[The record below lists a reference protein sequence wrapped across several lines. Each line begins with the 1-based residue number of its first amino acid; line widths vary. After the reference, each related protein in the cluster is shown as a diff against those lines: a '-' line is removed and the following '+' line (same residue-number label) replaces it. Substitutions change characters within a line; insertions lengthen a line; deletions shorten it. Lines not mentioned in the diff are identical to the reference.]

1 MKFMETNI
9 VTDNS
14 GVIKNIDKMLSDITL
29 PKKMRE
35 QLEKKK
41 NILLNNKTI
50 NK

>member
-1 MKFMETNI
+1 MEVNKQI
-9 VTDNS
+9 QS
-14 GVIKNIDKMLSDITL
+14 IDKMLLDSTL

>member
-1 MKFMETNI
+1 MKFMETNKEI
-9 VTDNS
+9 QS
-14 GVIKNIDKMLSDITL
+14 IDKMLSDRTL

-41 NILLNNKTI
+41 NILLKNKTI